1 MSGTHTDVPVLL
13 TADLPVPV
21 PRAEYEACPVTEI
34 ARRLGD
40 KWTVLILALLGRGP
54 HRFNA
59 LERSIEGI
67 SQRMLTR
74 TLRQL
79 QADGLV
85 VRTVYPTVPPSVE
98 YSLSAAGRDLLGP
111 VSALAGWAVAWSR
124 ANNDPQRRDPATGE
138 NAR

>member
-13 TADLPVPV
+13 TGPLPDPV

-40 KWTVLILALLGRGP
+40 KWTLLILVLLGRGP
-54 HRFNA
+54 QRFNA
-59 LERSIEGI
+59 LERAIEGI

-85 VRTVYPTVPPSVE
+85 VRTVFPTVPPSVE
-98 YSLSAAGRDLLGP
+98 YSLSDAGRDLLGP
-111 VSALAGWAVAWSR
+111 VSALASWAVTRSR
-124 ANNDPQRRDPATGE
+124 E
-138 NAR
+138 NAGSVASSADIP